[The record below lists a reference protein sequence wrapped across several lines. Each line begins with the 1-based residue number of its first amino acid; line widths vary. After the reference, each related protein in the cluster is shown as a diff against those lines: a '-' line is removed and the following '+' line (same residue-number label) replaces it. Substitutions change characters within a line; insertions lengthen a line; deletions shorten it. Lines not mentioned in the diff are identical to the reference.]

1 MTAFIGSFLQYL
13 VIFVIL
19 IAVAVLGVFAGMTWR
34 KHTDAKKLSG
44 AGAEQED
51 K

>member
-13 VIFVIL
+13 ITFVVL
-19 IAVAVLGVFAGMTWR
+19 IAIAVLGVFAGTAWR
-34 KHTDAKKLSG
+34 KHTDAKKMTETG
-44 AGAEQED
+44 EKRED